1 MSYFLVVG
9 GKNELRLEPV
19 GVALAVADLLVENCL
34 GVNIV
39 KSKNFV
45 KILLFFATK
54 SCFFF
59 CLFWFWKVA
68 FSATFVPA
76 THATLNHKYRRD
88 LMKFNEFCW
97 KMNHFQFVSD
107 HQIEKNWKL
116 IYLISSFNKFLSNFW
131 FKVRIFA
138 KSSRFC

>member
-1 MSYFLVVG
+1 MTKKPVKIQRQAKLEFFRQIDWMKVTFLTSEFTKTNRFRTFSVKSIWISTMQITCKMKFQFLVKTREKFRQISYFFVVG

-59 CLFWFWKVA
+59 CFDFENRV
-68 FSATFVPA
+68 
-76 THATLNHKYRRD
+76 
-88 LMKFNEFCW
+88 
-97 KMNHFQFVSD
+97 
-107 HQIEKNWKL
+107 
-116 IYLISSFNKFLSNFW
+116 
-131 FKVRIFA
+131 
-138 KSSRFC
+138 